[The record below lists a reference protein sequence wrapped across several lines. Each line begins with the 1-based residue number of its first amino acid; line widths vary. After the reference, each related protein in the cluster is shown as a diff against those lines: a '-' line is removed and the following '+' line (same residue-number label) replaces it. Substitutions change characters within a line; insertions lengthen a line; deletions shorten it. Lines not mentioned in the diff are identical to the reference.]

1 MNSSNLYTINDLKKH
16 INNII
21 LNEFTNKD
29 LIRAITIE
37 FSSKGLN
44 QEKVGGLFNQVVS
57 VDDIDNMELVAFAEA
72 SNKFFDDYKKKNND
86 VEKSNKLK
94 YKKVDIA
101 KYVGEG
107 ILIGYK
113 KKKQNGKPPLKTINI
128 KQVLKINPYT
138 FLGRISYGDLV
149 DYIHEGLIR
158 YNKETQR
165 QPTLRKL
172 GTKGGYVRDIT
183 LNMKSVKE
191 IANLMYDGKFD
202 ENEIIFNIRLS
213 NDKSNPKYKFH
224 NLYEQI
230 FGYLLITP
238 NTFVQ
243 EDSEDFTI
251 VEILDGYHRI
261 KGAEMAVAK
270 ARKNGIELEGG
281 FDVRIVVKDIE
292 EAKRIV
298 IQTFKRSDTGE
309 EFLESLEINDYS
321 KFIDS
326 VIEYSSILKNN
337 VSNDYMQCM
346 EKKSLTYKTILVKT
360 LQKCTDIDVN
370 SVAVK
375 KIGAKKVAEILDN
388 IILYLSEVYYNNDLQ
403 LMKETSSLLDIN
415 IFVGYLGVACELY
428 KSKKDDFDII
438 ANKIFDNIDLI
449 NNNMHLKDKKCNVE
463 AIYNEFINMLI
474 KGR

>member
-1 MNSSNLYTINDLKKH
+1 M
-16 INNII
+16 
-21 LNEFTNKD
+21 
-29 LIRAITIE
+29 
-37 FSSKGLN
+37 
-44 QEKVGGLFNQVVS
+44 
-57 VDDIDNMELVAFAEA
+57 
-72 SNKFFDDYKKKNND
+72 
-86 VEKSNKLK
+86 
-94 YKKVDIA
+94 
-101 KYVGEG
+101 
-107 ILIGYK
+107 
-113 KKKQNGKPPLKTINI
+113 
-128 KQVLKINPYT
+128 LKINPYT

-438 ANKIFDNIDLI
+438 ANKIFDNIDII